1 MNFLIPGFS
10 DVLDILL
17 VALILYGIILLFR
30 KTSGFDI
37 LVILSF
43 FIILYFVSAYFKLQ
57 MIMAILKG
65 FQNFW
70 ILALVI
76 IFQPEIRNA
85 ISKASKTRDL
95 LGVFFRSPEKTT
107 FTPILDAVTIF
118 SERRIGALIVFE
130 RTQML
135 DDIISTGEIL
145 DSALSTKL
153 LLTVFNTE
161 TILHDGAVIIRNGRL
176 YAAKVVLPLSKN
188 VDYGQIYGT
197 RHLAAIGLTETTDAF
212 CVIVSEQTGR
222 ISFARKGEINTDL
235 SIEELMQILTDEI
248 KK

>member
-17 VALILYGIILLFR
+17 VAFILYGVILLFR

-37 LVILSF
+37 LLILSF
-43 FIILYFVSAYFKLQ
+43 FIILYFISAYFKLQ

-76 IFQPEIRNA
+76 IFQPEIRNG
-85 ISKASKTRDL
+85 ISKASQTRNL
-95 LGVFFRSPEKTT
+95 FGVFFKSQKRIS
-107 FTPILDAVTIF
+107 FNPILDAVTIF
-118 SERRIGALIVFE
+118 SERHIGALIVFE
-130 RTQML
+130 RTQLL
-135 DDIISTGEIL
+135 DEFIAFGEIL
-145 DSALSTKL
+145 DSALSSKL
-153 LLTVFNTE
+153 ILTVFNTQ

-188 VDYGQIYGT
+188 IEHSKVFGT
-197 RHLAAIGLTETTDAF
+197 RHLAALGITEITDAY
-212 CVIVSEQTGR
+212 CVVVSEQTGR
-222 ISFARKGEINTDL
+222 ISFASKGEIITNL
-235 SIEELMQILTDEI
+235 SIEELLQLLTDEI